1 MNATALDDALERV
14 SRERAVMRDMRT
26 AFDQFESEVRQL
38 SPASSGGHARHV
50 TDGGV
55 TPLSNTVADAGR
67 GTDRCRTVC
76 ELFAETVQ
84 PHSTESVD
92 GDEPVLETIR
102 NELGEELA
110 LALAPTTGAGFD
122 ETVKQGILSATRQR
136 QTELDAVT
144 DALAAESE
152 SLRSAQK
159 AVSSMGEWFESAD
172 SESLLSLDFTALRD
186 RHETL
191 VEFEERTETLLRDRQ
206 RHLHASTG
214 ANATVGVTHLSLAE
228 YLYEA
233 FASVY
238 PVLSVLTR
246 FLNCVRKSQRTVRD
260 HLVRRV

>member
-1 MNATALDDALERV
+1 VNTTPLDDALERV
-14 SRERAVMRDMRT
+14 SRERTVIRDMRS

-38 SPASSGGHARHV
+38 SPASSGGQARHV

-55 TPLSNTVADAGR
+55 TPVSNTMADTGS

-122 ETVKQGILSATRQR
+122 ETVKEGILSATRQR
-136 QTELDAVT
+136 QTELDAMT
-144 DALAAESE
+144 DALATEAE
-152 SLRSAQK
+152 SLRSAQE
-159 AVSSMGEWFESAD
+159 AVTSIAEWLESANGD
-172 SESLLSLDFTALRD
+172 SLLTLDFTALRD
-186 RHETL
+186 RHQTL
-191 VEFEERTETLLRDRQ
+191 VEFEERAETLLRDRQ

-214 ANATVGVTHLSLAE
+214 ASATVGVTHLSLAE
-228 YLYEA
+228 YLYSSFSSA
-233 FASVY
+233 Y

-246 FLNCVRKSQRTVRD
+246 FLDYIRRSQRTVRD

>member
-1 MNATALDDALERV
+1 VNTTPLDDALERV
-14 SRERAVMRDMRT
+14 SRERTVIRDMRS

-38 SPASSGGHARHV
+38 SPASSGGQARHV

-55 TPLSNTVADAGR
+55 TPVSNTMADTGS

-122 ETVKQGILSATRQR
+122 KTIKQGILSATRQR
-136 QTELDAVT
+136 QTELDAMT

-159 AVSSMGEWFESAD
+159 AVTSMAEWLESAD
-172 SESLLSLDFTALRD
+172 RESMLSLDFTALRD

-214 ANATVGVTHLSLAE
+214 TNATVGVTHLSLAE
-228 YLYEA
+228 YLYGSFTSA
-233 FASVY
+233 Y

-246 FLNCVRKSQRTVRD
+246 FLNCIQKSQRAVRD